1 MATSRSRTFWLR
13 AGRIQSLK
21 STFAALTV
29 PSSAEDANVSAMAS
43 MIPTAMPTDLSDL
56 FFATGGAAGNNLAL
70 ELMSEFERGK
80 PSWLAQLPETVQTYF
95 ISRWMSAVLDSTD
108 LFGSSSTVV
117 TALVITRGSG
127 GVTSTVAGSATI
139 A

>member
-1 MATSRSRTFWLR
+1 
-13 AGRIQSLK
+13 
-21 STFAALTV
+21 
-29 PSSAEDANVSAMAS
+29 

-56 FFATGGAAGNNLAL
+56 FFATGGAAGNNFAL